1 MQTAWTGQGPQ
12 QLVAAFLQVKNFGRR
27 GRTKWTH
34 LVNEDT
40 TEFDNEIAPTAD
52 IRKKFVG
59 KTAGTQDVF
68 ENPPRPVR

>member
-1 MQTAWTGQGPQ
+1 M
-12 QLVAAFLQVKNFGRR
+12 QVKNFGRR

-68 ENPPRPVR
+68 